1 MFFAKI
7 ENKTLRENCRKR
19 TDRRFY
25 TRSQEVLVSLRVTS
39 SYHALTASLYTP
51 RNIMLYSS

>member
-1 MFFAKI
+1 MFLAKI

-39 SYHALTASLYTP
+39 SYHALTVLYTP

>member
-39 SYHALTASLYTP
+39 SYHALTVLYTP
-51 RNIMLYSS
+51 RNIMLY